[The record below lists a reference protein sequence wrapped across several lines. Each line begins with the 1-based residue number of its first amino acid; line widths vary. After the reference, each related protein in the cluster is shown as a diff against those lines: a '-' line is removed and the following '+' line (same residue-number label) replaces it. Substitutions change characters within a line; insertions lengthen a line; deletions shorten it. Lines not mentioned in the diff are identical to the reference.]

1 MHSKQISYKTLLV
14 LFFLHLTTAL
24 TTIDPRA
31 EEVKK
36 AFKHAWDG
44 YSKYAYGH
52 DEIQPLSNGVS
63 DSR

>member
-1 MHSKQISYKTLLV
+1 MNSKQISYKILLV
-14 LFFLHLTTAL
+14 LFFLQLTTAL
-24 TTIDPRA
+24 PTIDPRA